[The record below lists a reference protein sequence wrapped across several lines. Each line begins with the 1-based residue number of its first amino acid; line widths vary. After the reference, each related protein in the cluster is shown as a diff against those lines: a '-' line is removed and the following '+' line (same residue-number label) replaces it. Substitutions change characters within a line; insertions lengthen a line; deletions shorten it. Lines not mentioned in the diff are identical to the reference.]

1 METIKRVLNELYK
14 AVDAQD
20 TPESASEVQGYVD
33 YAIELLSDDT
43 TDYGSHMVSE
53 ELLGVIS
60 NLTSGCIED
69 SIYEL
74 EVILNEL

>member
-14 AVDAQD
+14 AVDAQSD
-20 TPESASEVQGYVD
+20 TESASEVQGYVD
-33 YAIELLSDDT
+33 YAIEMLSDDS

-53 ELLGVIS
+53 ELNEVIT
-60 NLTSGCIED
+60 NLSSGSIED